1 MRNLSRGVP
10 FATAIHCN
18 VCLDTPSRGVH
29 IYRMRVLIIEDDPV
43 LADGLTRSLRHADYA
58 VDCVQDG
65 EQADHVLTAHSYDVV
80 ILDLGLP
87 KLSGFEVLRRL
98 RRRSSLVPVLVL
110 SARDA
115 LSDRVKGLDLGAD
128 DYLTKPFDLP
138 ELEARV
144 RALIRRGQSGGSSLL
159 SHGPLTL
166 DTSGRR
172 ATLAG
177 ASLELSAREI
187 GVLEVLMLRSGRVVN
202 KEQLAEQ
209 LYGWDEEVGA
219 NAIEVYVHR
228 LRKKLEPAG
237 VAIRT
242 IRGLGYLL
250 EKES

>member
-1 MRNLSRGVP
+1 VRILLV
-10 FATAIHCN
+10 
-18 VCLDTPSRGVH
+18 
-29 IYRMRVLIIEDDPV
+29 EDDPL
-43 LADGLTRSLRHADYA
+43 LADGLTRSLRQSDFA
-58 VDCVQDG
+58 VDCVHDG
-65 EQADHVLTAHSYDVV
+65 EAADHVLAAQSYDVL

-87 KLSGFEVLRRL
+87 KLDGFEVLKRL
-98 RRRSSLVPVLVL
+98 RRRGATTPVLIL
-110 SARDA
+110 TARDA
-115 LSDRVKGLDLGAD
+115 LADRVKGLDLGAD

-144 RALIRRGQSGGSSLL
+144 RALIRRGQSGGNPFLTHGQLSLDI
-159 SHGPLTL
+159 G
-166 DTSGRR
+166 GRR

-177 ASLELSAREI
+177 VPLELSAREI

-209 LYGWDEEVGA
+209 LYGWDDEVGS

-237 VAIRT
+237 VVIRT

-250 EKES
+250 EKDA

>member
-1 MRNLSRGVP
+1 MR
-10 FATAIHCN
+10 I
-18 VCLDTPSRGVH
+18 
-29 IYRMRVLIIEDDPV
+29 LIAEDDPV
-43 LADGLTRSLRHADYA
+43 LADGLTRSLRASDYA
-58 VDCVQDG
+58 VDYASDG
-65 EQADHVLTAHSYDVV
+65 NEADHVLAAQTYDLV

-87 KLSGFEVLRRL
+87 KLDGFEVLRRM
-98 RRRSSLVPVLVL
+98 RRRSSRMPVLVL
-110 SARDA
+110 TARDN
-115 LSDRVKGLDLGAD
+115 LDDRVKGLDLGAD

-144 RALIRRGQSGGSSLL
+144 RALIRRGQSGGGSLVT
-159 SHGPLTL
+159 HGALAL
-166 DTSGRR
+166 DTAGRR
-172 ATLAG
+172 ATLNG
-177 ASLELSAREI
+177 EPLELSAREL

-228 LRKKLEPAG
+228 LRKKLEPHG

-250 EKES
+250 EKPAHG